1 MNVES
6 AVLTLR
12 VLFLPYKRVE
22 NRYAGF
28 NQSMTVIVFPPKPPA
43 LSELVARLEH
53 LVSLNLPKSSSVQA
67 VKDWF
72 REAKDIETL
81 ISIHYA
87 DFCGNHQFK
96 RLSTRTKHF
105 LRLHVSFTSPRLA
118 AVSKAAQAVIERIEG
133 MPPVASAFD
142 SDVNMGSPAQGNNS
156 SGWGKSSWSNSTSRP
171 SSSEDNASGTQTP
184 DGKARQAEPD
194 SSDSDP
200 WRIFIFQGPS
210 PKGDW
215 SQLPN
220 IGDLAAKEGTLKDAQ
235 KIADKLSECVPPCVP
250 FEGQQFG
257 ANFCAFCD
265 GTPRHSPHEC
275 PAWSVKAHRPCLSCL
290 AKHEECTFLGGV
302 PDRNVLSFPFVGES
316 DKAIDSVMAKIDS
329 MTLSTAPYGPIG
341 AGVSASE
348 SSRAQEVEHSARA
361 YAALNWCQLTFDGPE
376 TLASLVASCDSL
388 FSRIEVNT
396 RELFALLKVRATLTS
411 EYRIV
416 RAKLEEKRAD
426 PSNTFGPPLPSPIR
440 ARKSSKGRGASWW

>member
-1 MNVES
+1 
-6 AVLTLR
+6 
-12 VLFLPYKRVE
+12 
-22 NRYAGF
+22 
-28 NQSMTVIVFPPKPPA
+28 MTVIVFPPKPPA
-43 LSELVARLEH
+43 LSELVARLER
-53 LVSLNLPKSSSVQA
+53 LVSLNLPKSSSAQA

-72 REAKDIETL
+72 RESKDIETL

-87 DFCGNHQFK
+87 DFRGNQQFK

-105 LRLHVSFTSPRLA
+105 LRLHGFYAEWAQMSNRHGARVSFTSPHLA
-118 AVSKAAQAVIERIEG
+118 AVSKAAQAVIERIEE

-142 SDVNMGSPAQGNNS
+142 SDVNMESPAEGDGS
-156 SGWGKSSWSNSTSRP
+156 SGWGKSSWSNAASRP
-171 SSSEDNASGTQTP
+171 SSGEDHASGTQTP
-184 DGKARQAEPD
+184 DSKAQQAEPD

-200 WRIFIFQGPS
+200 WGPS

-215 SQLPN
+215 SQPPN
-220 IGDLAAKEGTLKDAQ
+220 IEDLAAKEGTLKDAQ
-235 KIADKLSECVPPCVP
+235 TIADKVSERVPPRVP

-265 GTPRHSPHEC
+265 GSPRHSPHEC
-275 PAWSVKAHRPCLSCL
+275 PARSAKAHRPCLSSL

-316 DKAIDSVMAKIDS
+316 DEAIDSVMVKINS
-329 MTLSTAPYGPIG
+329 MTLSTAPYSPIG
-341 AGVSASE
+341 AGASTSE
-348 SSRAQEVEHSARA
+348 SSCAQEVEDSACA
-361 YAALNWCQLTFDGPE
+361 YAVLNWRQLTFDGPE

-396 RELFALLKVRATLTS
+396 HELFALLKVHATLTS
-411 EYRIV
+411 EYCIV

-426 PSNTFGPPLPSPIR
+426 PSNTFSPPLPSPVQ
-440 ARKSSKGRGASWW
+440 ARKSSKGKGASWW